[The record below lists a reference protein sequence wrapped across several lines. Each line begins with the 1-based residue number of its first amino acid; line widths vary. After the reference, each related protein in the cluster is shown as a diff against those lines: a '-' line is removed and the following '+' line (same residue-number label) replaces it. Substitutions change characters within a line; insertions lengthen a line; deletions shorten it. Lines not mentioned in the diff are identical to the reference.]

1 MPRARKGAARRRA
14 RRRILRQA
22 KGYVGARSRLYRTA
36 KEAVLKAA
44 VYATRDRQQKKRVF
58 RRLWITRINAAAR
71 QCGTSY
77 SRLIAAMDRAG
88 IVLNR
93 KILADIA
100 ANDPPAFERIVQAAG
115 AAAPAREAASE
126 KT

>member
-14 RRRILRQA
+14 KRRILRRA

-77 SRLIAAMDRAG
+77 SRLISAMDRAG

-100 ANDPPAFERIVQAAG
+100 ANDPTAFERIVQAAG
-115 AAAPAREAASE
+115 AAPAREAASE